1 MATVPEA
8 WTASPNRRPRTIRQ
22 TDVLVEHD
30 SMRIRVPNA
39 VNVAIRVRSWPM
51 LGTIAHAVLRLGG
64 AEIPPSVRIGPG
76 FRLVHGGSGV
86 VIHGATTIGAGVT
99 IFQGVTIGR
108 ADFPSASDMAP
119 IRGVVVEDGVT
130 LGAGA
135 KVLCKSGGLRVGR
148 GTIVGANGV
157 LLQSTGENE
166 VWVGIPAH
174 RVSPRTGLSE
184 GVSEV

>member
-1 MATVPEA
+1 
-8 WTASPNRRPRTIRQ
+8 
-22 TDVLVEHD
+22 
-30 SMRIRVPNA
+30 MRMRVPNA
-39 VNVAIRVRSWPM
+39 VNVAIRARDWPM

-86 VIHGATTIGAGVT
+86 VIHGTTTIGARVT
-99 IFQGVTIGR
+99 IFQGVTVGR
-108 ADFPSASDMAP
+108 ADIHVAGDTTAF
-119 IRGVVVEDGVT
+119 RGVVLEDGVT
-130 LGAGA
+130 LSAGA
-135 KVLCKSGGLRVGR
+135 KVLCKSGVLRVGR

-174 RVSPRTGLSE
+174 RVSPRAGPAE
-184 GVSEV
+184 GISEVRRSRASGAGQPGH